1 MGGRAVS
8 VRVANAPLSYGA
20 FEMTVGTSFPV
31 PDPEQVLTAMGDAG
45 YDGTDL
51 GPPGYLGEGDALAR
65 RLEAAR
71 LEVVGGFVPIGFS
84 ERERWHEGLAGLDR
98 TLDLF
103 AGAGAYGA
111 RPVLCDAGGPERIA
125 NPGRG
130 GEDPLLRLDAARWRT
145 LVEGVARAADVAR
158 NRGFEPVF
166 HHHTSTYVEGVAEI
180 ERLLEDTDV
189 PLLLDSGHM
198 AVAGGDA
205 VEALAAWGERIDAV
219 HIKDVRL
226 DILEG
231 VKAERAD
238 TLTAWRRGLFCA
250 LGEGDVGL
258 ERFCGALADR
268 GYDGWVVVEQDRV
281 LEDAGAFAGASAD
294 QAHNRDW
301 LREHAGW

>member
-20 FEMTVGTSFPV
+20 FEMTVGTSFFV
-31 PDPEQVLTAMGDAG
+31 PAPEQVLSAMGDAG

-51 GPPGYLGEGDALAR
+51 GPPGYLGEGDALTR
-65 RLEAAR
+65 RLEDAR

-84 ERERWHEGLAGLDR
+84 ERDRWDEGLAGLDR

-103 AGAGAYGA
+103 AAAGAYGA
-111 RPVLCDAGGPERIA
+111 QPVLCDTGGPERIA

-130 GEDPLLRLDAARWRT
+130 GEDPLLRLDAERWRT
-145 LVEGVARAADVAR
+145 LVEGVGRAADVAR
-158 NRGFEPVF
+158 SRGFEPVF

-189 PLLLDSGHM
+189 PLLLDSGHI

-205 VEALAAWGERIDAV
+205 VEALAAWGERIGAV

-226 DILEG
+226 DVLEG

-250 LGEGDVGL
+250 LGEGDVDL
-258 ERFCGALADR
+258 EGFCGALADR

-281 LEDAGAFAGASAD
+281 LEDAGALAGAAAE
-294 QAHNRDW
+294 QVHNRDW